1 MMSQETATHRKAREM
16 YVALDE
22 IRTSTNTLQ
31 ANLGKLLVS
40 ECKCKYISSSL
51 T

>member
-40 ECKCKYISSSL
+40 ECECKYMSSSL